1 LPDAIPTIHL
11 VRNTFRLTSHRG
23 PDAMKRDVEPIFT
36 AVSAAAERSA
46 FGTLTEKRHHYLAV
60 ITG

>member
-1 LPDAIPTIHL
+1 
-11 VRNTFRLTSHRG
+11 
-23 PDAMKRDVEPIFT
+23 MKRDVEPIFT